1 MSLGEEGSSPSTG
14 RLMPKTCESVVT
26 NEREVVRLIK
36 MVRPK
41 WKRADLILQVCFWVF
56 GVLNSLLYF
65 SFLTFLLFS
74 GFPHFAQIKDGLPM
88 TSTMPRQNCW
98 YKHFQGDNWTTI
110 ALVIALFDTALFK
123 KMNILFEWIIWI
135 LKKWIFCLNEYS
147 GF

>member
-1 MSLGEEGSSPSTG
+1 MSLGEEGSSPSLE

-65 SFLTFLLFS
+65 SFFSSFQRTSSLCSNQGWVAYDINDVEAKLLI
-74 GFPHFAQIKDGLPM
+74 QTLP
-88 TSTMPRQNCW
+88 R
-98 YKHFQGDNWTTI
+98 
-110 ALVIALFDTALFK
+110 
-123 KMNILFEWIIWI
+123 
-135 LKKWIFCLNEYS
+135 
-147 GF
+147 